1 MAVIVNKTEGRFV
14 VANRKIVEDMNLSM
28 KDRGLLLTLISL
40 PPVWNFTTAGIASI
54 LPDGYDAV
62 NAALNRLIEA
72 GYVRR
77 KQSRNGGKFSDMELE
92 VYDTPCRDFTQ
103 TDNPLTEKPIA
114 KKPTTEN
121 PKQLNTNIS
130 NTKELNNEKLTK
142 KGCAMGT
149 EKVNTNGRNKKQ
161 GNGNNIKTNGWSEA
175 ERDLYGL

>member
-1 MAVIVNKTEGRFV
+1 MIVNKTEGRFV

-77 KQSRNGGKFSDMELE
+77 KQSRKGGKFSDMELE

-103 TDNPLTEKPIA
+103 TDNPLTEKTIA
-114 KKPTTEN
+114 KKPITEN

-130 NTKELNNEKLTK
+130 NTEELNNNKSTK
-142 KGCAMGT
+142 KGCAVGT
-149 EKVNTNGRNKKQ
+149 EKEDRNGRNKKQ
-161 GNGNNIKTNGWSEA
+161 GNRSDIKTNCWSDA